1 LSLAKQ
7 TNWSNT
13 IQNIVANRARRQ
25 RDRLEAIENEKRRI
39 DVLEATIKTDSRNA
53 ALSKAYSA
61 AYTSL
66 D

>member
-1 LSLAKQ
+1 
-7 TNWSNT
+7 
-13 IQNIVANRARRQ
+13 VASRARRQ

-61 AYTSL
+61 AYASL